1 MWTVKEAGDGAG
13 GARDTRVG
21 LDSLQPALATAIP
34 PLARPGREK
43 NKYGGNSCLK
53 PQGITPASVEEKPI
67 RANRSHEALST
78 GTHHSCL
85 IYMSPGATEWRN
97 DSQKSDV
104 LPVEYGGSSSARP
117 AVRPL
122 FGQAGSDRCFC
133 QQVGQAC
140 VSDLLARSSIGHGP
154 SDHRSNMAGRG
165 LLKPPCSTVYAG
177 SVGVGST
184 L

>member
-53 PQGITPASVEEKPI
+53 PQGITPASVEEKLI
-67 RANRSHEALST
+67 RANRSHEALVHSGSRYSQSELTDST
-78 GTHHSCL
+78 RKWAHCRH
-85 IYMSPGATEWRN
+85 W
-97 DSQKSDV
+97 